1 MRMSAWVPGL
11 AAVLALAV
19 GSSSAAQQAPVGVN
33 PTGAAVLEFQKRLAD
48 YVKIHKQADGQVP
61 SLSETSDPSKIAS
74 REIALGDAI
83 RRLRAEAQPGDIFF
97 AEIRPVLI
105 KVIRDDFASRTATDR
120 KALVEELPN
129 MKLTVNMVY
138 PPKLPLGT
146 VPARLLRVLPD
157 LPPELEYRI
166 IGRNLLLR
174 DSKANIVVDFIRDV
188 VPTIPG

>member
-1 MRMSAWVPGL
+1 MRMSAWLPGSATL
-11 AAVLALAV
+11 LALAIGNPSV
-19 GSSSAAQQAPVGVN
+19 AQTPAGVN
-33 PTGAAVLEFQKRLAD
+33 PTGAAVLEFQKSVAA
-48 YVKIHKQADGQVP
+48 YVKVHKQADGQVP
-61 SLSETSDPSKIAS
+61 SLSETSDPAKIAS
-74 REIALGDAI
+74 REVALGDAI
-83 RRLRAEAQPGDIFF
+83 RRLRADAQPGDIFS

-105 KVIRDDFASRTATDR
+105 KVIQDDFKSRSATDR

-174 DSKANIVVDFIRDV
+174 DVKANIVVDFIRDV

>member
-1 MRMSAWVPGL
+1 MSAWVPGL
-11 AAVLALAV
+11 AAVLVLAV
-19 GSSSAAQQAPVGVN
+19 AGPSVAQPPAGVN
-33 PTGAAVLEFQKRLAD
+33 PTGAAMLEFQKRLAS
-48 YVKIHKQADGQVP
+48 YVKVHEQADGQVP
-61 SLSETSDPSKIAS
+61 SLTETSDPAKIAS
-74 REIALGDAI
+74 REVALGDAI
-83 RRLRAEAQPGDIFF
+83 RRLRAAAQPGDIFVV
-97 AEIRPVLI
+97 EVQPVLI

-120 KALVEELPN
+120 KALVEELPD

-138 PPKLPLGT
+138 PTKLPLGT

-166 IGRNLLLR
+166 VGRNLLLR

>member
-1 MRMSAWVPGL
+1 MRMSAWLPGL
-11 AAVLALAV
+11 AVVLGLAI
-19 GSSSAAQQAPVGVN
+19 GSPGAAQKPAGVN
-33 PTGAAVLEFQKRLAD
+33 PAGGAVLEFQKRVAA

-61 SLSETSDPSKIAS
+61 SLTETSDPAKIAS
-74 REIALGDAI
+74 REVALGDAI
-83 RRLRAEAQPGDIFF
+83 RRLRADAQPGDVFC

-105 KVIRDDFASRTATDR
+105 KIIRDDFASRSTTDR

-166 IGRNLLLR
+166 VGRNLLLR
-174 DSKANIVVDFIRDV
+174 DVTANIVVDFIRDV